1 MLIGTF
7 YGPFRG
13 FIFKVGKEECDLFFD
28 YLEDVGS
35 KLLRNISNNLPVQ
48 AESRTRTRQ
57 LSSKTMWKPQI
68 TQHMCNSKGQ
78 SESRKRQ
85 SMYVRNKTKH
95 MESFYNNVRPS
106 DFVHSNDVHLCVFL
120 SSQTISYFR
129 ENLWPLSIDI
139 SRNTLWIPGQQYL

>member
-1 MLIGTF
+1 
-7 YGPFRG
+7 
-13 FIFKVGKEECDLFFD
+13 
-28 YLEDVGS
+28 
-35 KLLRNISNNLPVQ
+35 
-48 AESRTRTRQ
+48 
-57 LSSKTMWKPQI
+57 
-68 TQHMCNSKGQ
+68 MCNSKGQ

-129 ENLWPLSIDI
+129 ENLWPLSRDI
-139 SRNTLWIPGQQYL
+139 SRNTLWISGQQYL